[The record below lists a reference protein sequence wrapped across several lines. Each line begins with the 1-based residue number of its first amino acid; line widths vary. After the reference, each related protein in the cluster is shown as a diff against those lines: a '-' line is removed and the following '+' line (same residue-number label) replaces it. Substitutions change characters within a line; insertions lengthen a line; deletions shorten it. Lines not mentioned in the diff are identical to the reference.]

1 MNVAQSAEI
10 LASTILTS
18 LTFIVVIVC
27 ILFINNL
34 ISKYWKPV
42 KLWIFEPAPTP
53 RFIDETVTE
62 HKDIK

>member
-18 LTFIVVIVC
+18 LTFIIAIGCVLVV
-27 ILFINNL
+27 NNL
-34 ISKYWKPV
+34 ISRYWRPV
-42 KLWIFEPAPTP
+42 KLWIFEPAPT
-53 RFIDETVTE
+53 RFVDDVVE

>member
-18 LTFIVVIVC
+18 LTFLVVVIC
-27 ILFINNL
+27 ILVINNI

-42 KLWIFEPAPTP
+42 KLWIFEPAPMP
-53 RFIDETVTE
+53 RFIDETMTE
-62 HKDIK
+62 TKDIK